1 MSFQEPAEHQR
12 RAYEQLTT
20 PDQVPLYGLVPIRG
34 PNGENL
40 DAYRGVQRQ
49 DDQRVISVVSSRYG
63 LVQHRAVAEA
73 VHAIGEALDR
83 PSPEAGAPAFPRE
96 RILLYGQ
103 GRKLEVRLVVGTRY
117 EIAPGE
123 ALFPGVRVVNG
134 IDGGTALTCEGLGVR
149 IACANQVYA
158 GMDSLVELREVHL
171 SSATD
176 LLGMLHRAIHGILDK
191 FRDATRLYEAAMG
204 AEVLAGDVE
213 PALVAAG
220 LPLCYASEIG
230 ARAEVA
236 ATHNSLLSRWSAYN
250 LATSAITH
258 EIAPRISPARSREF
272 ERAAAGA
279 LLLPT
284 QEVLHA

>member
-1 MSFQEPAEHQR
+1 MSFPRATESHRQ
-12 RAYEQLTT
+12 AYEQLES
-20 PDQVPLYGLVPIRG
+20 PDQVPLYGLVLIKG

-40 DAYRGVQRQ
+40 DSYRGVQRQ
-49 DDQRVISVVSSRYG
+49 DDQRVVSVVSSRFG

-83 PSPEAGAPAFPRE
+83 PSPEAGVPAFPRE
-96 RILLYGQ
+96 KILLYAQ

-117 EIAPGE
+117 ELAPGE

-134 IDGGTALTCEGLGVR
+134 IDGGTALTCEGIGVR
-149 IACANQVYA
+149 IACANQLHA
-158 GMDSLVELREVHL
+158 GMSSLVELREVHL

-176 LLGMLHRAIHGILDK
+176 LLGMLQRAIHAILDK

-204 AEVLAGDVE
+204 EEVLAGDVE

-236 ATHNSLLSRWSAYN
+236 ATHNSFLSRWSAYN
-250 LATSAITH
+250 LATGC
-258 EIAPRISPARSREF
+258 
-272 ERAAAGA
+272 AAYCSS
-279 LLLPT
+279 LSDC
-284 QEVLHA
+284 